1 MDMSPS
7 FIAGAKRYFPH
18 VEVTYDKFHVMK
30 IINTAIDETRRK
42 EQRSVSALKDSRYAW
57 LKNEENLTAKQKEK
71 LISLKDEDLKTAKA
85 YHLKITFNKLWEQ
98 ESPEK
103 AKEFLDSW
111 YYWAT
116 HSQIPD
122 MVKAAKTIRQHEQGI
137 LRWFTSKVTNGILEA
152 INGLVQSAKRR
163 ARGYR
168 SIKNLETMIY
178 LIAGGLKLKTVE
190 I

>member
-1 MDMSPS
+1 
-7 FIAGAKRYFPH
+7 
-18 VEVTYDKFHVMK
+18 MK
-30 IINTAIDETRRK
+30 VINTAVDETRRK
-42 EQRSVSALKDSRYAW
+42 EQRSVSELKDSRYSW
-57 LKNEENLTAKQKEK
+57 LKNEENLTK

-85 YHLKITFNKLWEQ
+85 YHLKLTFSRLWEQ
-98 ESPEK
+98 ETPEK
-103 AKEFLDSW
+103 AKVFLDSW

-122 MVKAAKTIRQHEQGI
+122 MVKAAITIRQHEKGI
-137 LRWFTSKVTNGILEA
+137 IRWFTSKVTNGIMEA

-168 SIKNLETMIY
+168 SVKNLKTMIF
-178 LIAGGLKLKTVE
+178 LIAGGLKLNTVK

>member
-1 MDMSPS
+1 MSPS
-7 FIAGAKRYFPH
+7 FIAGAKTYFPR

-30 IINTAIDETRRK
+30 IINTAVDETRRK
-42 EQRSVSALKDSRYAW
+42 EQRTVSDLKNSRYAW
-57 LKNEENLTAKQKEK
+57 LKNEENLTDKQRKT
-71 LISLKDEDLKTAKA
+71 LIRLKDEDLKTAKA
-85 YHLKITFNKLWEQ
+85 YHLKLTFSKLWEQ
-98 ESPEK
+98 ENAEK
-103 AKEFLDSW
+103 AKVFLDDW

-137 LRWFTSKVTNGILEA
+137 LRWFTSKVTNGIMEA

-168 SIKNLETMIY
+168 SVKNLKTIIY
-178 LIAGGLKLKTVE
+178 LIAGGLTLDTVE

>member
-7 FIAGAKRYFPH
+7 FIAGAKAYFPNA
-18 VEVTYDKFHVMK
+18 EVTYDKFHVMK
-30 IINTAIDETRRK
+30 IINTAVDETRRK
-42 EQRSVSALKDSRYAW
+42 EQKTVADFKDSRYSR
-57 LKNEENLTAKQKEK
+57 LKNEENLTEKQKEK
-71 LISLKDEDLKTAKA
+71 LIKFKDEDLKTAKA
-85 YHLKITFNKLWEQ
+85 YHLKISFSKLWEQ
-98 ESPEK
+98 KNEQT
-103 AKEFLDSW
+103 AKVFLDDW

-137 LRWFTSKVTNGILEA
+137 LRWFISRVTNGILEA
-152 INGLVQSAKRR
+152 INGLVQSVKRR

-168 SIKNLETMIY
+168 SVMNLTTMIY
-178 LIAGGLKLKTVE
+178 LIAGGMKLKTVE